1 MVRFAVLNIKDII
14 YKLLATVFAFVILCI
29 LGNAILNT
37 LSNVEMF
44 KKCIMANIPIY
55 SEEIKNP
62 AIYYIKNL
70 FGKEIYALKNGQYV
84 FNTQRYNTGIEQSLN
99 NVDITNEIVS
109 EDDKQ
114 KDIKI
119 GDINLTVSDIN
130 DKEYII
136 GNNVSKIDVKN
147 STKYQIDFNEML
159 NEKLNIFKNDKM
171 PTILII
177 HTHGSETYT
186 GVEYTDY
193 FRNENTALNMIRV
206 GEELANILK
215 NSGYDVIHDT
225 RLYDY
230 PTYSGSYTRALSS
243 IEQYIEE
250 NDNTQIVLDIH
261 RDAIASDENFAPST
275 VIDGNS
281 VSKIMVISGT
291 DQGGLSHPNWKENL
305 KFALQLYN
313 TGEQIYPDLFRN
325 LNITKSRYNQHAT
338 NASLILEVGA
348 TGNTLDQSILSM
360 RYFAKILDETLRK
373 NWGG

>member
-14 YKLLATVFAFVILCI
+14 YKLVATVFAVVILCI

-37 LSNVEMF
+37 LSNVEIF
-44 KKCIMANIPIY
+44 KKCIIANIPIY

-84 FNTQRYNTGIEQSLN
+84 FNTQMDDMGKDKNLN

-109 EDDKQ
+109 EDDNQ

-119 GDINLTVSDIN
+119 GDTNLTVSDIN

-147 STKYQIDFNEML
+147 STKYQFDFNEML
-159 NEKLNIFKNDKM
+159 NEKLNIFKNNKM

-186 GVEYTDY
+186 GVEHTDY
-193 FRNENTALNMIRV
+193 FRNENIDLNKIRV